1 MRLFIVGLFT
11 AALAACGGGHSNVQ
25 CQQDSNCDL
34 SGGGKCVAAPTGNQW
49 CAYPDPGCSSG
60 YRFSDQDVGDNV
72 GGTCVAGN
80 GSNTI
85 KYTLTVALGGSGK
98 GTVTTDPAGL
108 TCTGNTC
115 TAMFDQG
122 TVVNLTEMASMGQ
135 FLGWSDACSGTTGC
149 AVTMD
154 HDQTV
159 GALFGTPGALL
170 WAKQFGSANRDVG
183 HSIVLDGNGDLIAVG
198 EFSGTITFGT
208 TMLTSAGGTDIY
220 VVKLASDTGTVVWAK
235 KFGGASNDVAN
246 DVAVDDTNNVYVA
259 GSFMG
264 SVDFGGGALQAGA
277 QSSGFA
283 LKLATDGTFGWARKF
298 GGNQAQVMTI
308 AARGN
313 SAVVAGWFSDTFTVD
328 STTLT
333 YTGATDIFVISM
345 ATASGTSNWIKSFGG
360 GSYGT
365 MVRDSAI
372 DGSGNVDLVGWFA
385 GTINFGGGAMSTPGN
400 LNDVLLLKVS
410 GTDGSHLLSSHYGGP
425 DAHDYGY
432 GISVDGSNNIYITGQ
447 FGGTG
452 ASFGCANTFNAS
464 QANVHDVFVAKY
476 TQAGSC
482 TWAKGFGG
490 SCTFDRQGYGVSA
503 DASGDVAIVGSFC
516 GTITFGGA
524 MLTAAGTGSA
534 LDVYAAR
541 FSTDGTHLNSARVGG
556 TGSEYGFGVAQNA
569 NGRFY
574 ATGSFTG
581 FADFGGTAFTSAGDN
596 DAFVMGLE
604 AL

>member
-1 MRLFIVGLFT
+1 MRLFIVGLFS

-115 TAMFDQG
+115 TGMFDEG

-220 VVKLASDTGTVVWAK
+220 VVKLASDTGTVAWAK
-235 KFGGASNDVAN
+235 RFGGATNDIGY
-246 DVAVDDTNNVYVA
+246 DVSVDDTNNIYVA
-259 GSFMG
+259 GSFTG
-264 SVDFGGGALQAGA
+264 SVNFGGGALQAGT

-283 LKLATDGTFGWARKF
+283 MRLGSDGTFGWARKF
-298 GGNQAQVMTI
+298 GGNAAQSLAI
-308 AARGN
+308 AAKGT
-313 SAVVAGWFSDTFTVD
+313 SAVVAGWFGDTFSVD

-333 YTGATDIFVISM
+333 NAGNGDIFVVSMNATTGATSW
-345 ATASGTSNWIKSFGG
+345 AKSFGG
-360 GSYGT
+360 TYNDQAT
-365 MVRDSAI
+365 DLAI
-372 DGSGNVDLVGWFA
+372 DGAGNVVLTGYFA
-385 GTINFGGGAMSTPGN
+385 GTVNFGGGALATGGN
-400 LNDVLLLKVS
+400 FDDVLLLKLA
-410 GTDGSHLLSSHYGGP
+410 GATGAHLLSANYGSP
-425 DAHDYGY
+425 NAHDYGY
-432 GISVDGSNNIYITGQ
+432 GVSVDASNNIYLTGQ
-447 FGGTG
+447 YGGTG
-452 ASFGCANTFNAS
+452 ASFGCANTFDAS
-464 QANVHDVFVAKY
+464 QANVHDVYLAKF
-476 TQAGSC
+476 TQGGSC
-482 TWAKGFGG
+482 AWAKGFGG
-490 SCTFDRQGYGVSA
+490 SCTFDRLGYGVSA

-516 GTITFGGA
+516 GTMTFGGA

-534 LDVYAAR
+534 LDVFAAR

-556 TGSEYGFGVAQNA
+556 TGSEYGFGVAQSA
-569 NGRFY
+569 TGRFY